1 MHHVLTFLKKII
13 ASPPPISDDPVVVS
27 YIRTSYTICLPR
39 FHPTFSKKKS
49 KAMSQRNSQRKRRR
63 PAKMDDDYIID
74 DVPTKNDSEENV
86 ASKSKSIKQTK
97 KLATAAVVEQDVKAS
112 KKPRKPRK
120 KSSRKK
126 DNTSTSSRSRK
137 QFNYAALLA
146 PPKDPLEIADDTNF
160 IVRTDAGMEE
170 EKEDTIMQIPA
181 ISQPFVYG
189 SVAWWLGRKDQSNS
203 HKWTVYV
210 RGLDCEDLSY
220 MLRKVVF
227 NLHSSFNNPKRIV
240 TQHPFEITE
249 FGWGEFELKIQLYF
263 VDPDEPPV
271 EVFHHLRLYPP
282 GGQTPSFKRPV
293 VSEFYD
299 EIVFNRPNEEFA
311 KKLLKPIEERKD
323 TPPHPMKDVFA
334 DFSEQRDLE
343 IVERALNYVENE
355 AKRVEKRLVEIQ
367 SAGRS
372 VKKITSSE

>member
-1 MHHVLTFLKKII
+1 
-13 ASPPPISDDPVVVS
+13 
-27 YIRTSYTICLPR
+27 
-39 FHPTFSKKKS
+39 
-49 KAMSQRNSQRKRRR
+49 
-63 PAKMDDDYIID
+63 MDDDYIID

>member
-1 MHHVLTFLKKII
+1 
-13 ASPPPISDDPVVVS
+13 
-27 YIRTSYTICLPR
+27 
-39 FHPTFSKKKS
+39 
-49 KAMSQRNSQRKRRR
+49 MSQRNSQRKRRR
-63 PAKMDDDYIID
+63 PAKMDDDYVID
-74 DVPTKNDSEENV
+74 VVSSKESVEDEDESQ
-86 ASKSKSIKQTK
+86 KSKTTK
-97 KLATAAVVEQDVKAS
+97 SKKKITTSDVVEKAN

-120 KSSRKK
+120 KSSKKK
-126 DNTSTSSRSRK
+126 DSTSTSSRSRK

-160 IVRTDAGMEE
+160 VVRTDLGNGKEE

-189 SVAWWLGRKDQSNS
+189 SVAWWLGRKDQSHS

-263 VDPDEPPV
+263 VDPEEPPV

-311 KKLLKPIEERKD
+311 KKLLKPIEERKP

-343 IVERALNYVENE
+343 TVERALDYVENE
-355 AKRVEKRLVEIQ
+355 AKRIEKRLVEIQ
-367 SAGRS
+367 SAGSS
-372 VKKITSSE
+372 VKSPSK

>member
-1 MHHVLTFLKKII
+1 M
-13 ASPPPISDDPVVVS
+13 PD
-27 YIRTSYTICLPR
+27 RT
-39 FHPTFSKKKS
+39 
-49 KAMSQRNSQRKRRR
+49 SQRNSQRKRRR
-63 PAKMDDDYIID
+63 PAKMDDDYIVDAIAGKSET
-74 DVPTKNDSEENV
+74 VP
-86 ASKSKSIKQTK
+86 SKSTK
-97 KLATAAVVEQDVKAS
+97 KQVSTKKTNNVVAQKSVVAPV

-120 KSSRKK
+120 KSSKKKVATGGRARKEF
-126 DNTSTSSRSRK
+126 D
-137 QFNYAALLA
+137 YARLLD
-146 PPKDPLEIADDTNF
+146 PPKEPLEIADDMNF
-160 IVRTDAGMEE
+160 IVRTDEGAGVENK
-170 EKEDTIMQIPA
+170 EKEETIMQIPA

-189 SVAWWLGRKDQSNS
+189 SVAWWLGRKEQSHS

-263 VDPDEPPV
+263 VDSDEPPV

-282 GGQTPSFKRPV
+282 AGQAPSLKRPV

-299 EIVFNRPNEEFA
+299 EVVFNRPNEEFA
-311 KKLLKPIEERKD
+311 KKLLKPIEDRKP
-323 TPPHPMKDVFA
+323 TPPHPMKDIFA
-334 DFSEQRDLE
+334 DFSEQRDLK

-355 AKRVEKRLVEIQ
+355 ARRIEKRIVEIQ
-367 SAGRS
+367 SSGSS
-372 VKKITSSE
+372 VMSPPDK